1 MHSRKGRSVLFQAP
15 GETEPSW
22 STHEKQHGPFQ
33 YKIFNP
39 MEDLF
44 QKALGD
50 AQAEQALCS
59 ILCTNFPLYHT
70 ELQAQN
76 VLAFIYLK
84 NMANYLMK
92 TNVPAIEYITSHGP
106 MLVDL
111 IYTASD
117 QNFEILL
124 LLFESLSTNCHL
136 WPSFYKE
143 IADRLSQNF
152 HRSVRIFAVVFRRY
166 EVLKATPSL
175 HKEISDNI
183 DLLKDPLLSILLS
196 KKHEIPEESVDDLLA
211 IFHSLIFQDI
221 HPYFEDNMDKFF
233 VYFDSVF
240 ASHPVPVYR
249 IFSLCITKYSD
260 CVDVYR
266 ILSLCLSRTDA
277 DSVVAQIV
285 RKKEFARLRSHYG
298 DIAEYVLRKRNG
310 AEALIS
316 DPLLFT
322 RNALAGAVKD
332 EVLAVVGTDEFKKIL
347 VERVPA
353 HLRALLGLGGHGQC
367 TDALEAQRIVEIA
380 LAFRLQLRVEA
391 VLACCDA
398 SPGGQ
403 LLLFTCVRYLLATG
417 TQAHIDASLA
427 ESHPAC
433 AHIVMHYLAENL
445 VPCARNV
452 ALAMRHL
459 GDEFG
464 SRLLFLSV
472 RYGVERERGPLS
484 EASLGIE
491 QALHRLRGAPIP
503 KRTDIRGEDVLDG
516 ILRFVYS
523 TREVASAR
531 PFFYLFDAL
540 GLLCTRENC
549 VKLLELSNFVL
560 TTGIEELFHLNFY
573 LLALLVKFGFDTTGI
588 RSVVQNRELWQ
599 ESALVLPL
607 SCLVVALSGDG
618 GDALARSAVE
628 FLLSQHKDAAC
639 LLVAHTRVPAVDV
652 GDEEDVL
659 FVRAHRRL
667 PVDIRYFRENYASA
681 RNVRK
686 VVKALCLVGGAED
699 VVQKNLPNY
708 RDEENVPFSVCEEFG
723 L

>member
-1 MHSRKGRSVLFQAP
+1 
-15 GETEPSW
+15 
-22 STHEKQHGPFQ
+22 
-33 YKIFNP
+33 

-50 AQAEQALCS
+50 AHAEQALCS

-84 NMANYLMK
+84 NMASYLMK
-92 TNVPAIEYITSHGP
+92 TNVPAVEYITSHGP
-106 MLVDL
+106 MLVNL

-124 LLFESLSTNCHL
+124 LLFESLSTNSHL

-143 IADRLSQNF
+143 VAECIPQNF
-152 HRSVRIFAVVFRRY
+152 HRSVRTFAVVFRRY
-166 EVLKATPSL
+166 EVLKAAPAL

-183 DLLKDPLLSILLS
+183 ELLRDPLLSILLNT
-196 KKHEIPEESVDDLLA
+196 KHTTPEESVDDLLA
-211 IFHSLIFQDI
+211 MFHSLIFQDI

-233 VYFDSVF
+233 VYLDSVF
-240 ASHPVPVYR
+240 ACHPAPVYR

-260 CVDVYR
+260 CVDIYR
-266 ILSLCLSRTDA
+266 ILHLCLNRTDA
-277 DSVVAQIV
+277 DTVIAQIV
-285 RKKEFARLRSHYG
+285 RKREFARLRSHYG
-298 DIAEYVLRKRNG
+298 DIAEHVLGKRNS
-310 AEALIS
+310 AEALTS

-322 RNALAGAVKD
+322 RKALVGAARD
-332 EVLAVVGTDEFKKIL
+332 EVLAVVGTEEFKSIL
-347 VERVPA
+347 LERVPT
-353 HLRALLGLGGHGQC
+353 HLRALLGLSSNSRC
-367 TDALEAQRIVEIA
+367 TDAFEAERIVEIA
-380 LAFRLQLRVEA
+380 LALRLQLRIETA
-391 VLACCDA
+391 LACCDA

-417 TQAHIDASLA
+417 TRAQIDASLA
-427 ESHPAC
+427 DSHRAC
-433 AHIVMHYLAENL
+433 AHIVMHYLAENP
-445 VPCARNV
+445 VPNAKSV

-464 SRLLFLSV
+464 SRLLFVSV
-472 RYGVERERGPLS
+472 RYGVERRRGPLS

-491 QALHRLRGAPIP
+491 QALHRMRGTPLP
-503 KRTDIRGEDVLDG
+503 KRMDIRGEDVLDG

-523 TREVASAR
+523 TQEVASAR
-531 PFFYLFDAL
+531 PFFYLFDTL

-560 TTGIEELFHLNFY
+560 TAGIEELFHLNFY

-588 RSVVQNRELWQ
+588 RNAVQNGELWQ
-599 ESALVLPL
+599 EDALVLPL
-607 SCLVVALSGDG
+607 SCLVAALAGAGES
-618 GDALARSAVE
+618 ALARSAAD
-628 FLLSQHKDAAC
+628 FLLPRHRDAAC
-639 LLVAHTRVPAVDV
+639 LLMAHTGVPVVDA
-652 GDEEDVL
+652 GDEENVL

-667 PVDIRYFRENYASA
+667 PVDIRYFRENYAST

-686 VVKALCLVGGAED
+686 VVKALCIVGGAED
-699 VVQKNLPNY
+699 AVQKNLPNY
-708 RDEENVPFSVCEEFG
+708 RDDENVPFSVCEEFG